1 APAQVVTDRAAVRW
15 AGARIVRQVDCRE
28 HPNAQSPPAGP
39 SARFAGLQAPFDEG
53 GDPLCISGRVAFL
66 RPKTSRKFSP
76 GFLPISTHAFCANIP
91 GLMSE
96 PAMVA
101 VDLAECHMQG
111 RRIEPKLSDFPKGR
125 AKPPRQF
132 ALSLRH

>member
-1 APAQVVTDRAAVRW
+1 
-15 AGARIVRQVDCRE
+15 
-28 HPNAQSPPAGP
+28 
-39 SARFAGLQAPFDEG
+39 
-53 GDPLCISGRVAFL
+53 VAFL

-101 VDLAECHMQG
+101 VDLAECDRQG
-111 RRIEPKLSDFPKGR
+111 RRIEPSFLIFPKGG
-125 AKPPRQF
+125 P
-132 ALSLRH
+132 SLLANSRSSFGNRLLPFIGEPYQLRIAANNNA